1 MNATLDTAEQMVAG
15 SNDEPCR
22 PASPQLNSG
31 AVTSMKFSSFVTKL
45 PLHKAT
51 LVNSMA
57 HNAHSTP
64 QRWHASKARHRLFQG
79 TDKKRPSA
87 HSQPF
92 NSICRSWHQCW
103 RGQMNFTSCSSV
115 VPDVQELTITL
126 LSPSGCLSSRNPNMP
141 NEQVKEVTLH
151 K

>member
-22 PASPQLNSG
+22 PASPQLNST
-31 AVTSMKFSSFVTKL
+31 AVTSMKFSCFVTK
-45 PLHKAT
+45 PPSHKAT

-57 HNAHSTP
+57 HNAHSIP
-64 QRWHASKARHRLFQG
+64 QPWHAPKARHRLFQSAE
-79 TDKKRPSA
+79 KQRPSA

-92 NSICRSWHQCW
+92 NSICRSWDQCW
-103 RGQMNFTSCSSV
+103 RGQTNFTSCSSV
-115 VPDVQELTITL
+115 VPDVQELTVTW
-126 LSPSGCLSSRNPNMP
+126 LSPTGCVSSRNPNRL